1 MSQEQFNRTQPIPLS
16 GRTLPPASSSRRLYW
31 LAGAIVL
38 AGLGSS
44 YYWYVRY
51 GRAPQVH
58 PESAQFRAL
67 AEPRLE
73 LIEGLQSYESETP
86 LRQALEAAGYTV
98 QRRELKRPPSIKYPP
113 RQMVTLMV
121 NGYRHLQVDGQLGL
135 EFFNDRLME
144 VDFRPDDPAAY
155 APRLHRLLPGL
166 VRGRTGHA
174 ELREG
179 ELRVWTNV
187 DLAKS
192 RVGGSL
198 RTEAL
203 VLWQDLRLIR
213 QRDDWDAR
221 FSQIPPPA
229 PD

>member
-1 MSQEQFNRTQPIPLS
+1 MSQEQFSRTQPIPLPGS
-16 GRTLPPASSSRRLYW
+16 TPVRPPQRRSLYW
-31 LAGAIVL
+31 LSAAIVV
-38 AGLGSS
+38 AGLGAS
-44 YYWYVRY
+44 YWYARMSR
-51 GRAPQVH
+51 GPQPH
-58 PESAQFRAL
+58 PDSAQFRAL

-73 LIEGLQSYESETP
+73 LIEGLQSYESEMP
-86 LRQALEAAGYTV
+86 LRQALETAGYTL
-98 QRRELKRPPSIKYPP
+98 QRRELKRPPSPKYPP
-113 RQMVTLMV
+113 RQMVTLTV
-121 NGYRHLQVDGQLGL
+121 DGYRHLEVEGQLGL

-166 VRGRTGHA
+166 ALGRTGHA

-179 ELRVWTNV
+179 ELRVWSNV

>member
-1 MSQEQFNRTQPIPLS
+1 MSQEQFSRTQPIL
-16 GRTLPPASSSRRLYW
+16 LPGKNPPPSRSRRPLYW

-38 AGLGSS
+38 AGLGAS
-44 YYWYVRY
+44 YWYAEYAR
-51 GRAPQVH
+51 GPQLH

-73 LIEGLQSYESETP
+73 LIEGLKSYESEVP
-86 LRQALEAAGYTV
+86 LRQALEAAGYSV
-98 QRRELKRPPSIKYPP
+98 QRRELKRPPSPKYPP
-113 RQMVTLMV
+113 RQMVTLTV
-121 NGYRHLQVDGQLGL
+121 DGYQHLQVEGQLGL

-229 PD
+229 PR

>member
-1 MSQEQFNRTQPIPLS
+1 MSQEQFSRTQPILLP
-16 GRTLPPASSSRRLYW
+16 GKNLPPSRSRRPLYW

-38 AGLGSS
+38 AGLGAS
-44 YYWYVRY
+44 YWYAEYVR
-51 GRAPQVH
+51 GPQPH

-98 QRRELKRPPSIKYPP
+98 QRRELKRPPSAKYPP
-113 RQMVTLMV
+113 RQMVTLTV
-121 NGYRHLQVDGQLGL
+121 DGYRHLQVEGQLGL

-174 ELREG
+174 ELRDG
-179 ELRVWTNV
+179 ELRVWANV
-187 DLAKS
+187 DLARS

-229 PD
+229 PG